1 LCREILK
8 SVKISQ
14 VPSSRRDRND
24 SQSVGY
30 FVPVPQYIIYTL
42 TRQATLAYTVQ
53 TVPENLVA
61 QQQASFDALVTT
73 LGSASDDEIKAVLR
87 EIVKPEAGLTPEMI
101 QRLQK
106 RIADKTPK
114 PLS

>member
-1 LCREILK
+1 
-8 SVKISQ
+8 V
-14 VPSSRRDRND
+14 
-24 SQSVGY
+24 
-30 FVPVPQYIIYTL
+30 
-42 TRQATLAYTVQ
+42 
-53 TVPENLVA
+53 
-61 QQQASFDALVTT
+61 
-73 LGSASDDEIKAVLR
+73 VLR

>member
-1 LCREILK
+1 M
-8 SVKISQ
+8 SQ
-14 VPSSRRDRND
+14 LTVSLPETLYHQLTVLAYHEGVSLA
-24 SQSVGY
+24 
-30 FVPVPQYIIYTL
+30 QYIIYTL

-61 QQQASFDALVTT
+61 QQQSSFDALVTT
-73 LGSASDDEIKAVLR
+73 LGSASDDEIKAVLAER

-106 RIADKTPK
+106 RIGDKTPK

>member
-1 LCREILK
+1 M
-8 SVKISQ
+8 SQ
-14 VPSSRRDRND
+14 LTVSLPETLYHQLTVLAYHEGVSLA
-24 SQSVGY
+24 
-30 FVPVPQYIIYTL
+30 QYIIYTL